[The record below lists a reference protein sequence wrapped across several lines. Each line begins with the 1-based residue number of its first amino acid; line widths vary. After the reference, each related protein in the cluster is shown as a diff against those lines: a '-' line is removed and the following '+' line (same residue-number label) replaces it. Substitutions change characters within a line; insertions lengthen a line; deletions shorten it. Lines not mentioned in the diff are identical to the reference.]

1 MTSQEFLESLATAT
15 TDPEKLMVV
24 AEYLET
30 TAMDN
35 ATTPRWRSI
44 PYSSEIDMALK
55 NLAFHLAGLAE
66 TKN

>member
-1 MTSQEFLESLATAT
+1 MTSQEFLEHLATAA

-44 PYSSEIDMALK
+44 PYSSEIEMALK
-55 NLAFHLAGLAE
+55 NLAFHLEGLAE